1 MKARQIVL
9 PILAALIYI
18 AVMLLVEKLLQ
29 PGYLVKSLIKLT
41 LTAALIGG
49 GCAIEGRG
57 LKETLFLHKM
67 KPAKTLYLLMA
78 GMFVGVFAGF
88 LLLRGHLDLG
98 LIRERLMA
106 KEGLT
111 KGNCLF
117 VFAYIIVVNSFLE
130 EAFFRGFLGHAFP
143 ETLRKPWGIA
153 FAALSFAVYHI
164 GILDSWMN
172 AGMLLLMTAGLAAVG
187 AVLQLICDKFGSVT
201 ASWLTHAC
209 ANLAINTIGVVVIWE
224 L

>member
-1 MKARQIVL
+1 MKVRQIVL
-9 PILAALIYI
+9 PITAAVLYI
-18 AVMLLVEKLLQ
+18 AVMLLVEQYLQ
-29 PGYLVKSLIKLT
+29 PAYFIKSLIKLA

-49 GCAIEGRG
+49 ACAIEGRG
-57 LKETLFLHKM
+57 LAETLFWRPM
-67 KPAKTLYLLMA
+67 KPAKGLFLLMA
-78 GMFVGVFAGF
+78 AMFAGVLLGF
-88 LLLRGHLDLG
+88 FLLRGQLDLG

-117 VFAYIIVVNSFLE
+117 VFAYIIAVNSFLE

-143 ETLRKPWGIA
+143 EKLQRPWGIL

-187 AVLQLICDKFGSVT
+187 AVLQIICDRFGSVR
-201 ASWLTHAC
+201 ASWLVHAC
-209 ANLAINTIGVVVIWE
+209 ANLAINAIGFMVIWE